1 MVFIEVMMNPDTI
14 SGFSRKYRISGI
26 EVRRNTRTLDLGY
39 GGLTREYVSGPSEI
53 DLTIEREGLMT
64 LIKLDK
70 KAEEEYNIRMNNS
83 AVADAYEKYQML
95 LALCK

>member
-1 MVFIEVMMNPDTI
+1 MNPDTI
-14 SGFSRKYRISGI
+14 SDFARKYRISGI
-26 EVRRNTRTLDLGY
+26 EVRRNPDCLGY
-39 GGLTREYVSGPSEI
+39 GGLTREYVTGPSEV
-53 DLTIEREGLMT
+53 DLTIEREGLLT

>member
-1 MVFIEVMMNPDTI
+1 MNPDTI

-39 GGLTREYVSGPSEI
+39 GGLTREYVTGPSEVE
-53 DLTIEREGLMT
+53 LTIEREGLLT

-95 LALCK
+95 LALVR

>member
-39 GGLTREYVSGPSEI
+39 GGLTREYVTGPSEV
-53 DLTIEREGLMT
+53 DLTIEREGLLT

-95 LALCK
+95 LALVR

>member
-1 MVFIEVMMNPDTI
+1 MNPDTI

-26 EVRRNTRTLDLGY
+26 EARRNTRTLDLGY
-39 GGLTREYVSGPSEI
+39 GGLTREYVTGPSEV

-70 KAEEEYNIRMNNS
+70 KAEEEYNIRMNNP
-83 AVADAYEKYQML
+83 AVADAYDKYQML

>member
-1 MVFIEVMMNPDTI
+1 MNPDTI

-39 GGLTREYVSGPSEI
+39 GGLTREYVAGPSEV
-53 DLTIEREGLMT
+53 DLTIEREGLLT

-70 KAEEEYNIRMNNS
+70 KSRGR
-83 AVADAYEKYQML
+83 V
-95 LALCK
+95 